1 MRKIESQNLSE
12 LKKIILEVLQEMDA
26 QAGTSKALYGRWL
39 VQEEVCKKYMEH
51 FGMAGYESEKMSDNI
66 LDHPEWESN
75 PRFKD
80 FFTIER
86 GTDLQGKSYCYL
98 KNASLFSSAFYRAI
112 SGMFKEGLVTID
124 ILYERK
130 KAGCCGYTEN
140 KNEIVNLPKELS
152 GIQKIGLTDRAF
164 SVL

>member
-1 MRKIESQNLSE
+1 MNDKNLSE
-12 LKKIILEVLQEMDA
+12 LQRIILEVLQEMDA
-26 QAGTSKALYGRWL
+26 QAGTRKALYGRWL
-39 VQEEVCKKYMEH
+39 VQEEVCKRYMEH
-51 FGMAGYESEKMSDNI
+51 FGMEGYVPEKMSDNI
-66 LDHPEWESN
+66 LDHPEWEGN

-86 GTDLQGKSYCYL
+86 GTDLQGKPYCYL
-98 KNASLFSSAFYRAI
+98 RNASSFSSAFYRAI
-112 SGMFKEGLVTID
+112 SGMFEEKLVTID

-130 KAGCCGYTEN
+130 KAGCCGYTDN